1 MLIDWFTVGAQALN
15 FLIMVWLLKRYL
27 YKPVLDAISARE
39 RRIAMQLADAA
50 SKQAAATSERDE
62 FDRKNKEFDAQR
74 TLLLTKAGEEAKLEQ
89 QRLLEQARKDADA
102 LRSRLE
108 DALRSEQQIL
118 SGELARRTRDEV
130 FAIARKVL
138 ADLASTSLEDM
149 LLRVFIERLR
159 ALNAADRQLLAAA
172 SASGSV
178 TASPGGAVVVRSA
191 YDLSAQ
197 QRSAIEQAVTEVCG
211 TAVRPSYE
219 TVPALISGLELS
231 VNGRKLAWS
240 ITDYLGALQKS
251 VADILAASATLST
264 PSAPAA
270 SASAA
275 STTVQ
280 AVSR

>member
-15 FLIMVWLLKRYL
+15 FLILVWLLKRYL

-219 TVPALISGLELS
+219 TFPALISGLELS

-251 VADILAASATLST
+251 VGDILAASATLST

-275 STTVQ
+275 SATVQ

>member
-89 QRLLEQARKDADA
+89 QRLREQARKDADA

>member
-1 MLIDWFTVGAQALN
+1 VLIDWFTVGAQALN
-15 FLIMVWLLKRYL
+15 FLILVWLLKRYL

-251 VADILAASATLST
+251 VGDILAASATLST

>member
-251 VADILAASATLST
+251 VGDILAASATLST

>member
-1 MLIDWFTVGAQALN
+1 VLIDWFTVGAQALN